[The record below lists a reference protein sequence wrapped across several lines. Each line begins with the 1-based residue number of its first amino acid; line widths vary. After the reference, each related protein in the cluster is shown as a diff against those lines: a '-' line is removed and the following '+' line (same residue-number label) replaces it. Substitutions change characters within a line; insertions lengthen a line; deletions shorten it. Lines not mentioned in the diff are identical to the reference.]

1 MCDPVIGAVVMGGQ
15 QALGIMGQNKA
26 LAARNKNRALLY
38 GRDLNRIHGEHLI
51 NVSNYY
57 LKGANAEIAWSDSA
71 LQASQATDAQQVVIN
86 EALASA
92 LRATETDYAKMIS
105 DPRIAKSLDRSG
117 RSARRVAS
125 SYKAAL
131 GRAKAQRAGKI
142 DDAVDKAAIFL
153 AEIEEKRRIADR
165 DALWKI
171 GLTPQRAAD
180 TPKPVFE
187 KGPSLF
193 STLMKIA
200 LAAGQG
206 YMMGKSLQGAKPKTP
221 SVDAIKTSSIDLG
234 GVNSNLKQLT
244 ETVKTINE
252 SAPVLQNRGVLIN
265 PLQDPSIFAGAA

>member
-26 LAARNKNRALLY
+26 LGARNKNRALLY

-57 LKGANAEIAWSDSA
+57 LKGADAEIAWSDNA

-86 EALASA
+86 EALATA
-92 LRATETDYAKMIS
+92 LRATEADYTKMIS
-105 DPRIAKSLDRSG
+105 DPRIAKSLERSG
-117 RSARRVAS
+117 RSARRIATAGR
-125 SYKAAL
+125 AAL
-131 GRAKAQRAGKI
+131 GRASAQRAGKM
-142 DDAVDKAAIFL
+142 DDARDKAAIFL
-153 AEIEEKRRIADR
+153 AEIEQKRRTADR

-180 TPKPVFE
+180 PPKPVFE

-193 STLMKIA
+193 SSLMKIA

-206 YMMGKSLQGAKPKTP
+206 YMMGKSLQGAVPKTP
-221 SVDAIKTSSIDLG
+221 PVDAVKTSSIDLA
-234 GVNSNLKQLT
+234 GVNSNMQQLSEAVRVVN
-244 ETVKTINE
+244 ETV
-252 SAPVLQNRGVLIN
+252 PVTNRGLLVN
-265 PLQDPSIFAGAA
+265 PLQDPSVFRGVG